1 MATPIKITPGT
12 GLTIKYNGVFDFE
25 KIYNDL
31 HDWFIA
37 NRYGF
42 NEKEHTK
49 KTKDLGSNL
58 ELKWSGDKK
67 IDDYAMYTIDLHLL
81 IEEMNKEGK
90 LDSGKLTIE
99 IIATVTLDYTNKWST
114 KPFSN
119 LLHQIYT
126 KYIIKDKIN
135 GHYIGGLYGEAVNLQ
150 DTAKA
155 LLNLYS

>member
-12 GLTIKYNGVFDFE
+12 GLTIKYNGAFDFE
-25 KIYNDL
+25 KIYKEL
-31 HDWFIA
+31 HDWFLA

-58 ELKWSGDKK
+58 ELKWSGDKL
-67 IDDYAMYTIDLHLL
+67 IDEYAMYTIDFHLL

-90 LDSGKLTIE
+90 LDSGKLIIE
-99 IIATVTLDYTNKWST
+99 ITATVTLDHGNKWST

-119 LLHQIYT
+119 FLHKIYT
-126 KYIIKDKIN
+126 KYIIKDRVN
-135 GHYIGGLYGEAVNLQ
+135 NYIGGLYGEATNLQ
-150 DTAKA
+150 DTVKS